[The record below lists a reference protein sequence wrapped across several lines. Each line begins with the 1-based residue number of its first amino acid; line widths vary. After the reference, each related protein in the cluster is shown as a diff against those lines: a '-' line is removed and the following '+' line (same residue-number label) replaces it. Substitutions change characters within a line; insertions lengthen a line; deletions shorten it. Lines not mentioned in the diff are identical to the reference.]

1 MTDEVDK
8 IKALGRA
15 ELFKGLDPAIL
26 EKIAAV
32 AELREYE
39 ESDVIYRLGDDS
51 DDVHVLVSGRVR
63 FTLGVGN
70 RGQSSGSIMSGRMV
84 FGWAALVDD
93 QPRRVATAACLEDS
107 IVLAVSGKRLLKIL
121 EQELEAGFIV
131 MRRLAAM
138 IARNF
143 MDMGAN

>member
-1 MTDEVDK
+1 MTETVNK

-15 ELFKGLDPAIL
+15 ELFKGIDQAIL
-26 EKIAAV
+26 ENIAAV

-39 ESDVIYRLGDDS
+39 ESDVIYQLGDDS

-70 RGQSSGSIMSGRMV
+70 RGQSSGSIMTGRMV

-107 IVLAVSGKRLLKIL
+107 IVLAVSGRRLVEIL
-121 EQELEAGFIV
+121 EQEPEAGFIV

-143 MDMGAN
+143 VDMGTN

>member
-1 MTDEVDK
+1 MTETVNK

-15 ELFKGLDPAIL
+15 ELFKGIDRAIL
-26 EKIAAV
+26 EKIAA
-32 AELREYE
+32 AAQIREYE
-39 ESDVIYRLGDDS
+39 ESDVIYQLGDDS
-51 DDVHVLVSGRVR
+51 DDVHVLISGRVR

-93 QPRRVATAACLEDS
+93 QPRRVATASCLEDS
-107 IVLAVSGKRLLKIL
+107 IVLAISGRQLLEVL
-121 EQELEAGFIV
+121 EQEPEAGFIV

>member
-1 MTDEVDK
+1 MTQTVDK

-15 ELFKGLDPAIL
+15 ELFKGIDQAIL

-32 AELREYE
+32 AQLREYE
-39 ESDVIYRLGDDS
+39 ESDVIYELGDDA
-51 DDVHVLVSGRVR
+51 DDVQVLISGRVR

-70 RGQSSGSIMSGRMV
+70 RGQSSGSIMTGRMV

-107 IVLAVSGKRLLKIL
+107 IVLAVSGNQLMEIL
-121 EQELEAGFIV
+121 EQEPEAGFTV

-143 MDMGAN
+143 MDMGAD

>member
-1 MTDEVDK
+1 MTETVNK

-15 ELFKGLDPAIL
+15 ELFKGIDQAIL

-39 ESDVIYRLGDDS
+39 ESDVIYQLGDDS
-51 DDVHVLVSGRVR
+51 DDVHVLISGRVR

-84 FGWAALVDD
+84 FGWAAVVDD

-107 IVLAVSGKRLLKIL
+107 IVLAVSGRRLLEIL
-121 EQELEAGFIV
+121 EQEPEAGFIV

>member
-1 MTDEVDK
+1 MTQTVDK

-15 ELFKGLDPAIL
+15 ELFKGIDQAIL

-32 AELREYE
+32 AQLREYE
-39 ESDVIYRLGDDS
+39 ESDVIYELGDDA
-51 DDVHVLVSGRVR
+51 DDVQVLISGRVR

-70 RGQSSGSIMSGRMV
+70 RGQSSGSIMTGRMV

-107 IVLAVSGKRLLKIL
+107 IVLAVSGNQLMEIL
-121 EQELEAGFIV
+121 EQEPEAGFTV

-143 MDMGAN
+143 VDMGAD

>member
-1 MTDEVDK
+1 MTQTVDK

-15 ELFKGLDPAIL
+15 ELFKGIDQAIL

-32 AELREYE
+32 AQLREYE
-39 ESDVIYRLGDDS
+39 ESDVIYELGDDA
-51 DDVHVLVSGRVR
+51 DDVQVLISGRVR

-70 RGQSSGSIMSGRMV
+70 RGQSSGSIMTGRMV

-107 IVLAVSGKRLLKIL
+107 IVLAVSGSRLMEIL
-121 EQELEAGFIV
+121 EREPEAGFIV

>member
-1 MTDEVDK
+1 MTETVNK

-15 ELFKGLDPAIL
+15 ELFKSIDQAIL

-39 ESDVIYRLGDDS
+39 ESDVIYQLGDDS
-51 DDVHVLVSGRVR
+51 DDVHVLISGRVR

-70 RGQSSGSIMSGRMV
+70 RGQSSGSIMTGRMV

-93 QPRRVATAACLEDS
+93 QPRRVATAVCLEDS
-107 IVLAVSGKRLLKIL
+107 IVLAVSGRRLLDIL
-121 EQELEAGFIV
+121 EREPEAGFII

-143 MDMGAN
+143 VDMGAD

>member
-1 MTDEVDK
+1 MTQTVDK

-15 ELFKGLDPAIL
+15 ELFKGIDQAIL

-32 AELREYE
+32 AQLREYE
-39 ESDVIYRLGDDS
+39 ESDVIYELGDDS
-51 DDVHVLVSGRVR
+51 DDVQVLISGRVR

-70 RGQSSGSIMSGRMV
+70 RGQSSGSIMTGRMV

-107 IVLAVSGKRLLKIL
+107 IVLAVSGSRLMEIL
-121 EQELEAGFIV
+121 EREPEAGFIV

>member
-1 MTDEVDK
+1 MSDNFDK
-8 IKALGRA
+8 LKALGRA
-15 ELFKGLDPAIL
+15 ELFQGIDEDALKQ
-26 EKIAAV
+26 IAEIGV
-32 AELREYE
+32 VREYE
-39 ESDVIYRLGDDS
+39 EGDVLYGLGDDA
-51 DDVHVLVSGRVR
+51 DDVYVLVSGRVR

-70 RGQSSGSIMSGRMV
+70 RGRSSGSVMTGRMV

-93 QPRRVATAACLEDS
+93 QPRRVATAECLEDS
-107 IVLAVSGKRLLKIL
+107 VVLAISGRALKGIL
-121 EQELEAGFIV
+121 ESSPYAGYLV